1 MTNIQSQTIN
11 QPIEVDFSSAE
22 TETTIPP
29 STSQDNPVTDA
40 VYRDAISQ
48 NNLQNLPMN
57 VPNGSASNGTVILP
71 RPYWNGMQRKTT
83 VIPDGRN
90 IVLVPASQNGIQL
103 ANVTPAAS
111 RQSYLQLASGTPSET
126 STSLLTTGNDTQF
139 GSIPSGTQ
147 VILLAQGS
155 SVPPPGT
162 APNYAPINSLSPSV
176 SAAPPGPGFNDPYAT
191 PGQNG
196 VLSSNTYQSPTAT
209 GNTTGFDFGQGYD
222 QMMSFLNQVS
232 GEYYWMPKSG
242 NDPLGVNDV
251 KAQARFAI
259 PCRHLGDT
267 MIYVAPG
274 FRATFLNDDVEK
286 KNLFGG
292 WLDAGIQPVVNQ
304 QFRFDLWGSVGVY
317 SDFHKVTS
325 DSIYVRGRGS
335 AYLQLNPN
343 TEAVLGV
350 LYLNR
355 EHVKLLPVFG
365 VIWTPN
371 PSVEWRLV
379 FPDPKLAKH
388 FGDTGSTQWW
398 GYVRG
403 DYGGGSWAVNTDT
416 LGVVKF
422 DYNDIRVALGLE
434 FRNPAKQSVSG
445 YVEVGGAFDRE
456 LYYGKQSYN
465 KSSCVY
471 LGGGL
476 TY

>member
-1 MTNIQSQTIN
+1 M
-11 QPIEVDFSSAE
+11 FSDSRNVVL
-22 TETTIPP
+22 IP
-29 STSQDNPVTDA
+29 
-40 VYRDAISQ
+40 
-48 NNLQNLPMN
+48 
-57 VPNGSASNGTVILP
+57 ASNG
-71 RPYWNGMQRKTT
+71 M
-83 VIPDGRN
+83 
-90 IVLVPASQNGIQL
+90 QNGIQL
-103 ANVTPAAS
+103 ANMPPAVS
-111 RQSYLQLASGTPSET
+111 RQSYIQSASGITSET
-126 STSLLTTGNDTQF
+126 SPSLLTTGNDTQF

-147 VILLAQGS
+147 VFLLAQGS
-155 SVPPPGT
+155 SAPPPGT
-162 APNYAPINSLSPSV
+162 APNYAPINSLSPQV
-176 SAAPPGPGFNDPYAT
+176 SAAPPGPGFTDPYAT

-196 VLSSNTYQSPTAT
+196 LLSSTTYQSPTAN
-209 GNTTGFDFGQGYD
+209 GSATGFNLSQNYD
-222 QMMSFLNQVS
+222 QMMSFLNQMT

-251 KAQARFAI
+251 KVQARFAI
-259 PCRHLGDT
+259 PCRHFGDT
-267 MIYVAPG
+267 MIYVAPA
-274 FRATFLNDDVEK
+274 FRATFLNDDVDK

-292 WLDAGIQPVVNQ
+292 WIDAGIQPVVNQ
-304 QFRFDLWGSVGVY
+304 QFRFELWGSVGVY
-317 SDFHKVTS
+317 SDFHKITS
-325 DSIYVRGRGS
+325 DSIYIRGCGN
-335 AYLQLNPN
+335 AYFQLNQN

-388 FGDTGSTQWW
+388 FGDTGHTQWW

-403 DYGGGSWAVNTDT
+403 DYGGGSWAVNTAP

-434 FRNPAKQSVSG
+434 FRNPAKQCMSG
-445 YVEVGGAFDRE
+445 YIEVGGAFDRE
-456 LYYGKQSYN
+456 IYFGRQSYN
-465 KSSCVY
+465 RSTCVY